1 MKRVLLTLLAALA
14 LPTALEA
21 KWFGKYS
28 SYMEADN
35 ACENWRTKGETY
47 KIKTGVRKS
56 TGDKYD
62 STKLCLFSNDCV
74 LIDVYS
80 ERYSRQCYHED
91 KTRQIIGIDEDR
103 KIKKR
108 FKY

>member
-1 MKRVLLTLLAALA
+1 MKRVLLPLFAALA
-14 LPTALEA
+14 LPSAVEA
-21 KWFGKYS
+21 KWFGKYG

-35 ACENWRTKGETY
+35 ACKNWRTKGETY
-47 KIKTGVRKS
+47 QIKTGVRES

-80 ERYSRQCYHED
+80 ERYSRQCHHED
-91 KTRQIIGIDEDR
+91 KTRQILGIDEDR

>member
-1 MKRVLLTLLAALA
+1 MKRVLLPLFAALA

-21 KWFGKYS
+21 KWFGKYG

-47 KIKTGVRKS
+47 NVKIR
-56 TGDKYD
+56 
-62 STKLCLFSNDCV
+62 
-74 LIDVYS
+74 S
-80 ERYSRQCYHED
+80 ERDYTKPCNGKWDCPYKDVFLENYVRRCYPED

>member
-1 MKRVLLTLLAALA
+1 MRRFLLPVLAALA

-21 KWFGKYS
+21 KWFGKYG

-35 ACENWRTKGETY
+35 ACENWRTQGETY
-47 KIKTGVRKS
+47 KIKTGVRRS

-62 STKLCLFSNDCV
+62 PKKLCLFSNDCM

-91 KTRQIIGIDEDR
+91 KTRQILGIDEDR

>member
-1 MKRVLLTLLAALA
+1 MKRLLLPLLAALA
-14 LPTALEA
+14 LPSAVEA
-21 KWFGKYS
+21 KWFGKYG

-35 ACENWRTKGETY
+35 ACKNWRTKGETY
-47 KIKTGVRKS
+47 QIKTGVRES

-80 ERYSRQCYHED
+80 ERYSRQCHHED
-91 KTRQIIGIDEDR
+91 KTRQILGIDEDR